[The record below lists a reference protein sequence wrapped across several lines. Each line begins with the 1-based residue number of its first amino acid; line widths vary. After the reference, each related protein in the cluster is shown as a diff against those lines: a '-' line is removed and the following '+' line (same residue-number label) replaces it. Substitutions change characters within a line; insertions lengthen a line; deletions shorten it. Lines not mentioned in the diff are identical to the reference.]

1 MTPNLFPQAGTLLSI
16 SLSGMRHRALRAVT
30 TVFGSI
36 GVVAM
41 LVALLSIAEGYRQI
55 MQTSTTDD
63 SVLIL
68 MDGATAEISS
78 SIPIDEVALI
88 RQSTLIAR
96 GANDAPVLS
105 AEPFTTAK
113 LPGREPGVEMN
124 ISLRGVEPA
133 AYELTQI
140 RLVSGR
146 LPASGVREVIVG
158 KLARGRL
165 SGVDPGKDIRIG
177 NSMWR
182 VVGEFSSENGAAESE
197 IWTDAGALTA
207 SADRGAAVQLIHLEL
222 APNVRFA
229 DFARSL
235 DEDPRLHV
243 RAVSQKDY
251 LAEQSETLQSFVR
264 TLGYGISLLMG
275 LGAAFAALGTSY
287 ASVAVRIREIGTLK
301 ALGFHDGS
309 IFTSVIAE
317 SLLLTCVGGFIGA
330 IAAYLIF
337 DGLQVSTVLHS
348 SNYTQVAFSFLVSP
362 WILVQAALLAVGIGL
377 AGSMY
382 PAWKVLTI
390 SIAKASAERR

>member
-1 MTPNLFPQAGTLLSI
+1 MSSYIVPQTGMLLTI
-16 SLSGMRHRALRAVT
+16 SLSGLRHRALRAAT
-30 TVFGSI
+30 TVAGSI

-41 LVALLSIAEGYRQI
+41 LVALLSIAEGYRKV
-55 MQTSTTDD
+55 MLTSAADD

-68 MDGATAEISS
+68 MDGASAEVSS
-78 SIPIDEVALI
+78 SIPLDEVALI
-88 RQSTLIAR
+88 RQSKLIAR
-96 GANDAPVLS
+96 GANGAMILS
-105 AEPFTTAK
+105 AEPFATAK
-113 LPGREPGVEMN
+113 LPGREPGVQMN
-124 ISLRGVEPA
+124 ISLRGVEA
-133 AYELTQI
+133 SAYELA
-140 RLVSGR
+140 RVKLVSGR

-165 SGVDPGKDIRIG
+165 SGVDPGKEIRIG

-182 VVGEFSSENGAAESE
+182 VVGEFSSDNGAAESE
-197 IWTDAGALTA
+197 IWTDAGALAA
-207 SADRGAAVQLIHLEL
+207 STDRGGAVQVIRLEL
-222 APNVRFA
+222 APKVRFA

-235 DEDPRLHV
+235 DDDPRLHV
-243 RAVSQKDY
+243 RAVTQKDY
-251 LAEQSETLQSFVR
+251 QAEQSETLQGFVK

-317 SLLLTCVGGFIGA
+317 SLLLSCVGGLIGA
-330 IAAYLIF
+330 VGAYFIF

-362 WILVQAALLAVGIGL
+362 WILVQAALFAIGIGL
-377 AGSMY
+377 AGSLY
-382 PAWKVLTI
+382 PAWKVLSI
-390 SIAKASAERR
+390 SIAKATAERR